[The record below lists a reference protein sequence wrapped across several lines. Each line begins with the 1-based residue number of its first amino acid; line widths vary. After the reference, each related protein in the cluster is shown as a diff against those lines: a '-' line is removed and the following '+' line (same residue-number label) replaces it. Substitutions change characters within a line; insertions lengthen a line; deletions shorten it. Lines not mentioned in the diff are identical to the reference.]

1 MAHDQGGQGVYDIE
15 NQGYSVL
22 YKGPSGT
29 GKTHNILTWPGKITL
44 ACLDKNMRTLRTAMK
59 GGADVDPVLIGD
71 WNTFAN
77 SFVPDVAN
85 RKFPPGTIAVDTL
98 DPLGILMQ
106 RDVQGSR
113 ARLTQSDFGTILNRW
128 IDTMGQLVDATI
140 NKGEGTPY
148 YNLVCSVHLKD
159 VTNEGGAL
167 LKITPA
173 LMGAFKDQ
181 LENFFDWVLLCEAE
195 VSSTTV
201 SGKPQYTK
209 KYRVRTVPPTKYHTC
224 KGGGLPAIV
233 GGTYKELMAN
243 ETD

>member
-1 MAHDQGGQGVYDIE
+1 MTTAYDVE

-29 GKTHNILTWPGKITL
+29 GKTHNILTWPGKIVL

-59 GGADVDPVLIGD
+59 AGVDVEPVIISKWGD
-71 WNTFAN
+71 FAN
-77 SFVPDVAN
+77 DFVPAVAN
-85 RKFPPGTIAVDTL
+85 RKFDAKTIAIDTL

-140 NKGEGTPY
+140 NKGDGQPY

-195 VSSTTV
+195 VKSTTV
-201 SGKPQYTK
+201 NNKPEYEK
-209 KYRVRTVPPTKYHTC
+209 LYRVRTIPPTKYHTC

-233 GGTYKELMAN
+233 GGTYQELMEN
-243 ETD
+243 EQE